1 MSIRIKPYYCPRCQ
15 SFKQEHDV
23 VSMFSVYHYCKSCGA
38 ACYDTEMLLEMIIS
52 EKAVEDYSEE
62 IVKEKE

>member
-23 VSMFSVYHYCKSCGA
+23 VSIYHYCKSCGT

-52 EKAVEDYSEE
+52 EKVVEDYSEE
-62 IVKEKE
+62 KERERG